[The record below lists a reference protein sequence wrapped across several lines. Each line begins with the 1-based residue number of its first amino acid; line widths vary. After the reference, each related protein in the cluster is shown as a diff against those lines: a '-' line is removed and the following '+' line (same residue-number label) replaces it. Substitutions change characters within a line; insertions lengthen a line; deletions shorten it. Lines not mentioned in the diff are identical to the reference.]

1 MPTITITV
9 SPIDRGWSMGD
20 PLELEVDTTN
30 RMDFLFKLIAKQ
42 KKIPKSRF
50 VLKFPPSIELR
61 WDKGLVG
68 NKAPWSIRRCG
79 IYQGL
84 NIIIEPSFPL
94 AWLWEPIQY
103 YEDSYM
109 DECVE
114 VIKGNPDEQL
124 SLQEIALSTFKP
136 PPLFM
141 TLRCFLRKYPEI
153 FQMEINQNNNSG
165 AGLVIVRLNKP
176 IENHTFTPTHTM
188 SSSRPSTSTSRA
200 SSRPSSRPS
209 SRSGII
215 SPPHSDHDDNN
226 SGIVAKPPNPP
237 VLRKNLTGTTHIV
250 GVISPTMI

>member
-114 VIKGNPDEQL
+114 VIKGNPDE
-124 SLQEIALSTFKP
+124 
-136 PPLFM
+136 
-141 TLRCFLRKYPEI
+141 FLRKYPEI

-226 SGIVAKPPNPP
+226 SG
-237 VLRKNLTGTTHIV
+237 
-250 GVISPTMI
+250 